1 MGVSTGEHV
10 RSRRARS
17 RGRTSVMAR
26 PVDHRRRQ
34 ELLDDAVDYVV
45 EHGLGDLSLRPL
57 AAAIGTSAPVLLHHF
72 DNKEQLLVLVLG
84 GVRDRLR
91 AVAAEAAAVT
101 NAAGGDR
108 PTQLEAVW
116 AWVSAPER
124 EAFFRLFFEGYAV
137 ALRRPDLYAGF
148 LDTVVQDWLD
158 QLTPSMSPADAT
170 LAIAAIRGL
179 LLDLLATD
187 DRRRVDA
194 AAARLPTMLAGE
206 TR

>member
-1 MGVSTGEHV
+1 
-10 RSRRARS
+10 
-17 RGRTSVMAR
+17 MAR

-45 EHGLGDLSLRPL
+45 EHGLSDLSLRPL
-57 AAAIGTSAPVLLHHF
+57 AAALGTSAPVLLHHF
-72 DNKEQLLVLVLG
+72 DSKEQLLVSVLG

-91 AVAAEAAAVT
+91 GVAAEAAA
-101 NAAGGDR
+101 AGS

-116 AWVSAPER
+116 AWVSAPDR

-148 LDTVVQDWLD
+148 LDSVVSDWLD
-158 QLTPSMSPADAT
+158 QLTPAMSDADAT
-170 LAIAAIRGL
+170 LTIAAIRGL
-179 LLDLLATD
+179 LLDLLATG

-194 AAARLPTMLAGE
+194 AAARLSALLAA
-206 TR
+206 R